1 MAGTAGTDSVP
12 GWAQG
17 PLPVGSCSAAGGA
30 TCAESVPIYVWW
42 LRAVWPGPRAR
53 PGSCWPTVFL
63 QITHNKA
70 QALLQHPAAVL
81 VSGSLGRAAG

>member
-1 MAGTAGTDSVP
+1 M
-12 GWAQG
+12 
-17 PLPVGSCSAAGGA
+17 GSCSVAEGAAY
-30 TCAESVPIYVWW
+30 AESVPIYVWW

-53 PGSCWPTVFL
+53 PSSCWPPVFL

-70 QALLQHPAAVL
+70 QALLQHPAAIL